1 MKRFIP
7 VLTLCF
13 LLSGCR
19 YDQSRHTLN
28 NFAFEYGDKAD
39 TISYPLMIDGGSKV
53 VYQFGHMTADKGLK
67 LYLDTIPTPK
77 GGVLVDESVRQILLN
92 H

>member
-1 MKRFIP
+1 MKRFIL
-7 VLTLCF
+7 VLTFCF

-28 NFAFEYGDKAD
+28 NFAFDYSDTD

-67 LYLDTIPTPK
+67 LYLDTIPIPK
-77 GGVLVDESVRQILLN
+77 GGVLVDESVRRRLLN